1 MPIRADYPK
10 FMDKTR
16 AKTGK
21 TRAKTDKTRAK
32 TGKTRA
38 KTDKT
43 RANTDKTRVKTDKT
57 RAVAANPYPNMDN
70 LSTADPD
77 QRKRNPKP
85 NMG

>member
-1 MPIRADYPK
+1 MDKTRAKADK
-10 FMDKTR
+10 TRAKADKTR

-21 TRAKTDKTRAK
+21 TRAKT
-32 TGKTRA
+32 G
-38 KTDKT
+38 KT
-43 RANTDKTRVKTDKT
+43 RANTNKT